1 MTNTPNT
8 PNTPNTLKEQINL
21 IRTDFKNGVSYDELS
36 NKHRVFKENKPHLFD
51 MICSDKCDDNMLGF
65 IIKQYTSVQNGNQT
79 QHDASVRVGSLLV
92 DTYVKPNL
100 N

>member
-1 MTNTPNT
+1 MVA
-8 PNTPNTLKEQINL
+8 LKEEINI
-21 IRTDFKNGVSYDELS
+21 IRSEYKSGISYEELS
-36 NKHRVFKENKPHLFD
+36 RKYSIFKEQKPRLFD

-65 IIKQYTSVQNGNQT
+65 IINQYTSVQDGNQT

>member
-1 MTNTPNT
+1 MA
-8 PNTPNTLKEQINL
+8 TLKEKINT
-21 IRTDFKNGVSYDELS
+21 IRTEYKSGISYEKLALKYS
-36 NKHRVFKENKPHLFD
+36 VFKEQKPRLFD

-65 IIKQYTSVQNGNQT
+65 IIKQYTSVQDGNQT
-79 QHDASVRVGSLLV
+79 QHDASVCVGSLLV

>member
-1 MTNTPNT
+1 MAA
-8 PNTPNTLKEQINL
+8 LKEEINT
-21 IRTDFKNGVSYDELS
+21 IRTDYKSGTSYEELS
-36 NKHRVFKENKPHLFD
+36 CKYSVFKEQKPHLFD

-65 IIKQYTSVQNGNQT
+65 IINEYTSVHNGNQS

>member
-1 MTNTPNT
+1 MA
-8 PNTPNTLKEQINL
+8 TLKEEINT
-21 IRTDFKNGVSYDELS
+21 IRNEYKSGTSYEKLALKYS
-36 NKHRVFKENKPHLFD
+36 VFKEQKPHLFD

-65 IIKQYTSVQNGNQT
+65 IIKQYTSVQDGNQT